1 MEILNKEIED
11 FVNALSEDIFGNK
24 FNTLN
29 RKHLYTL
36 FISLIL
42 RKRYTNSA
50 NESKVFDRCL
60 SYFKDVVNMNRM
72 K

>member
-1 MEILNKEIED
+1 MEVLNKEIED
-11 FVNALSEDIFGNK
+11 FVNALSEDIFGNN

-60 SYFKDVVNMNRM
+60 SYVKDVVNM